1 MKWYRSLYVR
11 IAIGFVVSLA
21 AILVVQAI
29 LFVWVASRSGP
40 RVPGQPPERFAET
53 VGLQIA
59 DAVAADPSLD
69 IARYVR
75 DEFGRDTH
83 QVVVVMADGRV
94 MTNGGALPDGVVRPL
109 REIVDT
115 WAREGF
121 RPGRGRFRPDGPP
134 RPPGGPGGPDGPEP
148 TRPNTLRPDDP
159 ARFGGPDR
167 PRGPGGPGGLR
178 GPGFVNPNLRG
189 MRPWPIVI
197 NGTIAG
203 LVAVPPQ
210 PPFAFLLAR
219 YAPTLAPVAAGA
231 LIVGALLA
239 TLIVFGP
246 ARRRLRAVEHAAHRF
261 GAGDLTARAPDHGGD
276 EVAEV
281 ATAFN
286 SMADDLEARA
296 DALAASDRVRRQ
308 LLADVSHELATPVT
322 AMRGFLETLTM
333 PDLSI
338 DEGTRSRYLGI
349 LGEETSRLERIIGDL
364 LDLARLE
371 GGGGSFVVGTVAVAP
386 LFERVRSR
394 HERACAEAGV
404 RIATSIAPGAEAVEG
419 DPDRL
424 EQALQNLAA
433 NAVRYAPRG
442 SAVALSARSSE
453 DGVVLAVSD
462 EGPAGIDAAHLPH
475 VFDRF
480 YKAEASRAVDLPSS
494 GSGLGLSIVKAI
506 VERHGGRIS
515 VASHP
520 GRTVFELAMPSATG
534 ASARPADAP

>member
-94 MTNGGALPDGVVRPL
+94 MTNGGALPDTVVRPL

-121 RPGRGRFRPDGPP
+121 RPGRGRFRPD
-134 RPPGGPGGPDGPEP
+134 
-148 TRPNTLRPDDP
+148 
-159 ARFGGPDR
+159 R
-167 PRGPGGPGGLR
+167 PRGPGGPGGR
-178 GPGFVNPNLRG
+178 GGPGFVNPNLRG

-349 LGEETSRLERIIGDL
+349 LGEEASRLERIIGDL

-394 HERACAEAGV
+394 HERACADAGV

-442 SAVALSARSSE
+442 SAIALSARSWE

-480 YKAEASRAVDLPSS
+480 YKAEASRAVDTPSS